1 METNDSEKQG
11 KEKQSFSTKLKKY
24 FKNLFDFSQLDT
36 KTKIYIGIFI
46 ALIVGSIALV
56 IYVYLFNPTLLYR
69 IVVEWFVNPIFALGI
84 AGIFL
89 FIGIMAIQGLIIPL
103 PSELVLLSTG
113 IIWGLVL
120 GGFMGVIGSMS
131 AALLCFFI
139 SKRGGRP
146 LAEKFVGEKAINLA
160 DDFIHKYG
168 IVAILIARFLPFIAF
183 DPISYASGLV
193 DMDIKKYTLG
203 TLVGS
208 FPRAFFYSWLGASLG
223 IPPPPID
230 LASLPIDVINA
241 QSAFFN
247 NILLIIFA
255 VLAVMFLTYYIFARY
270 YEKKR
275 TGTNPNQPPPNS

>member
-1 METNDSEKQG
+1 MATDDSEKQD

-36 KTKIYIGIFI
+36 KTKIYIGVFI
-46 ALIVGSIALV
+46 ALILGSVALV

-69 IVVEWFVNPIFALGI
+69 IVVEWFVNPIYALGI
-84 AGIFL
+84 VGIFL
-89 FIGIMAIQGLIIPL
+89 FIGIMALQGLIVPL
-103 PSELVLLSTG
+103 PSELVLLATG
-113 IIWGLVL
+113 MIWGAVL
-120 GGFMGVIGSMS
+120 GGFMGVIGSMA

-168 IVAILIARFLPFIAF
+168 IGAILIARFLPFIAF

-193 DMDIKKYTLG
+193 DMDTKKYTLG

-208 FPRAFFYSWLGASLG
+208 FPRAFFFSYLGASLG
-223 IPPPPID
+223 IVPPID

-255 VLAVMFLTYYIFARY
+255 VLAVMF
-270 YEKKR
+270 
-275 TGTNPNQPPPNS
+275 